1 MRAAEKA
8 FLAYTEPYLAYGEK
22 IRLKIDHT
30 LRVRDLCE
38 EIAESLGLDA
48 QDRELASF
56 CGLMHDI
63 GRFEQWKRYG
73 TYMDARSVDHGD
85 LGADLL
91 EAGEVS
97 CFSCD
102 EPETV
107 IKTVR
112 YHNKF
117 ELPQTLSERER
128 LFAGIV
134 RDADKLD
141 ILYLS
146 ASGELTVR
154 THGSAISQDVMGSLK
169 EHRPI
174 RKEEVRTK
182 ADSIAVRLAFPFGMN
197 TGKALEILREKG
209 YLHGMISVQL
219 EEAESGELKDQ
230 LRELDGLLLQY
241 PEDRTG

>member
-22 IRLKIDHT
+22 IRLKVDHT

-38 EIAESLGLDA
+38 AIAGGLELSPE
-48 QDRELASF
+48 DRGLASF

-73 TYMDARSVDHGD
+73 TYTDSRSVDHGE

-134 RDADKLD
+134 RDADKID

-146 ASGELTVR
+146 SAGELTVR
-154 THGSAISQDVMGSLK
+154 THGSAISPGVMGSLK
-169 EHRPI
+169 EHWPI

-182 ADSIAVRLAFPFGMN
+182 ADSIAVRLAFPFGMVFAPSI
-197 TGKALEILREKG
+197 GILRKEDH
-209 YLHGMISVQL
+209 LRGMIAVQL

-230 LRELDGLLLQY
+230 LTELDGLLRQY
-241 PEDRTG
+241 LEDRTG

>member
-1 MRAAEKA
+1 MSAAEKA

-73 TYMDARSVDHGD
+73 TYTDSRSVDHGD

-134 RDADKLD
+134 RDADKID

-146 ASGELTVR
+146 SAGELTVR
-154 THGSAISQDVMGSLK
+154 THGSAISPGVMGSLK
-169 EHRPI
+169 EYRPI

-182 ADSIAVRLAFPFGMN
+182 ADSIAVRLAFPFDMN
-197 TGKALEILREKG
+197 TGKALEILRGKG

-230 LRELDGLLLQY
+230 LMELEGLLRQY
-241 PEDRTG
+241 LEDRAG